1 MKNRWFCPFL
11 VLLFGLF
18 TAQAISTAQV
28 YLSNG
33 ELYRTLVIV
42 KNAGYLPIPN
52 ERTMPRL
59 QQFGPA
65 FFGGLLF
72 TLTVGAGLSL
82 ITLSAA
88 WAWDRFFGR
97 ERIVI
102 IFYSLLWLGSLVAV
116 NYRGFS
122 PMVTL
127 YFLFIPLVVFIATLK
142 YIPPIEKERVWVGR
156 TIHVF
161 PLLILAALWT
171 SQMDEHLF
179 LNLRDRLLLSNSLG
193 INVANFYYDYT
204 CYPTNAFETLDQKL
218 IKTCNLNDIRKT
230 SMSDA
235 LERELFDHDYLNID
249 GTEIVDLKVMEQ
261 KETLVFENKGKAI
274 LQTELKDFLSNP
286 GLVLKKF
293 SSKTDSNSFFR
304 QFTLI
309 SLLLGFP
316 IMLYILLYSLF
327 RFLLYVFLG
336 SKTAYVTASTLC
348 FLTGTSLLL
357 VFSFSGGK
365 VMDEKDLENAL
376 QSENLG
382 DRITALKTIERE
394 RLEIADYDYRRLL
407 DSPHV
412 PERYWLVNTLRVSR
426 RSETIDAL
434 LVFLDD
440 PHSNVISRAFY
451 VLGQRGEKRV
461 IQKIFERMEIST
473 DWRNQR
479 YAYGALRDLG
489 WKQNKSR

>member
-1 MKNRWFCPFL
+1 MKNRWFYPFL

-28 YLSNG
+28 YLSNA
-33 ELYRTLVIV
+33 ELYRTLVAL

-52 ERTMPRL
+52 ERTMPYL

-65 FFGGLLF
+65 FFGGLFF

-88 WAWDRFFGR
+88 WAWDRFFRR

-102 IFYSLLWLGSLVAV
+102 IFYSLLWLASLVAA

-127 YFLFIPLVVFIATLK
+127 YFVFIPLVVFVATLK
-142 YIPPIEKERVWVGR
+142 FIPPRAKERVWVGR
-156 TIHVF
+156 TIHAV
-161 PLLILAALWT
+161 PLLMLAALWT
-171 SQMDEHLF
+171 SQMDEDLF

-193 INVANFYYDYT
+193 IKVADFYYDYT

-218 IKTCNLNDIRKT
+218 IKTCNLNDILKT
-230 SMSDA
+230 SMSDV
-235 LERELFDHDYLNID
+235 LERELLDHDYLNIGRA
-249 GTEIVDLKVMEQ
+249 GTVDLKVTEQ
-261 KETLVFENKGKAI
+261 EATLVFENKGNAI
-274 LQTELKDFLSNP
+274 LQTKLEDFLSNP
-286 GLVLKKF
+286 GLVLKEF

-304 QFTLI
+304 QFTFI

-316 IMLYILLYSLF
+316 VILYILLYSLF
-327 RFLLYVFLG
+327 RFLLGQFLG
-336 SKTAYVTASTLC
+336 SKTACVTASTLC
-348 FLTGTSLLL
+348 FITGTSLLL
-357 VFSFSGGK
+357 IFSFSGGK
-365 VMDEKDLENAL
+365 VMDQKDLENAL
-376 QSENLG
+376 QSEKLG
-382 DRITALKTIERE
+382 DRITALKTIEQK

-412 PERYWLVNTLRVSR
+412 PERYWLVNALGVSR
-426 RSETIDAL
+426 RSVTIEDL

-451 VLGQRGEKRV
+451 VLGRRGEERV
-461 IQKIFERMEIST
+461 IHEIFERMKTST

-479 YAYGALRDLG
+479 YAYSALRNLG
-489 WKQNKSR
+489 WKQNRSR